1 MMNIRSVTLEEVV
14 KKIVKTVTFEIS
26 NVKKE
31 TLNKDDNV
39 IGEFVIS
46 DGIKF
51 LIFVENINRTSR
63 KLYTQAECK
72 LDWTEKNIMKEN
84 INETMKIVC
93 DELRQIGYNC
103 YFKVEMGRWTVVIH
117 GSSEAL

>member
-103 YFKVEMGRWTVVIH
+103 YFKGKVDCRY
-117 GSSEAL
+117 S